1 MSKSR
6 IEREIETIKMANG
19 FARIRILSD
28 DELNVIQNIPRQS
41 FHAEDEMMYFDE
53 PNQHEKT

>member
-19 FARIRILSD
+19 FVKIRILSD
-28 DELNVIQNIPRQS
+28 DELNVIQSIPSQS
-41 FHAEDEMMYFDE
+41 FHAEDEMMTFDE
-53 PNQHEKT
+53 SNQRKKT

>member
-28 DELNVIQNIPRQS
+28 EELNVLQNIQKQS
-41 FHAEDEMMYFDE
+41 FHAEDEMMTFDE
-53 PNQHEKT
+53 SNQHEKT

>member
-6 IEREIETIKMANG
+6 IEREIETIKIANG

-28 DELNVIQNIPRQS
+28 DELNVIQNILRQS
-41 FHAEDEMMYFDE
+41 FHAEDEMMTFDE
-53 PNQHEKT
+53 SNQRKKT

>member
-6 IEREIETIKMANG
+6 IERELETIKMANG
-19 FARIRILSD
+19 FARIRILND

-41 FHAEDEMMYFDE
+41 FHAGDEMMTFDE
-53 PNQHEKT
+53 SNQRKKT

>member
-28 DELNVIQNIPRQS
+28 DELKVIQNIPRQS
-41 FHAEDEMMYFDE
+41 FHAEDEMMTFDE
-53 PNQHEKT
+53 SNQSKKT

>member
-28 DELNVIQNIPRQS
+28 DELNVIQNIPTRS
-41 FHAEDEMMYFDE
+41 FHEDDEMMTFDE
-53 PNQHEKT
+53 SNQHEKT

>member
-6 IEREIETIKMANG
+6 IERELETIKMANG

-28 DELNVIQNIPRQS
+28 EELNVLQNIQKQS
-41 FHAEDEMMYFDE
+41 FHAEDEMMTFDE
-53 PNQHEKT
+53 ANQHEKT